1 MDDLGWGRRQRRPPG
16 DRPGALSRSGDVSLM
31 PQNRRR
37 SSMAAESSPCSL
49 KMARIAA
56 AASSE
61 TTNMAGSMVT
71 LAAAGK
77 PIAG

>member
-1 MDDLGWGRRQRRPPG
+1 MTLA
-16 DRPGALSRSGDVSLM
+16 GAAGSGVHPAIFRAHFRALAMSLM
-31 PQNRRR
+31 PENRRR